1 MSHCHF
7 HTRNSNLLR
16 GEVTFDGV
24 SFTYPTRPDTTILD
38 SMVLRVP
45 EGHIQAVVG
54 ASGSGKSTIGSMLLR
69 FYDPT
74 SGAVKLDGIDVR
86 ELDPSWLRD
95 QIGIVSQEPVLFSGT
110 IGENIAYSN
119 PQAAHEQ
126 VGGISVS
133 PLGAN
138 LMASDCRCGQISKRK
153 PVHRGV
159 S

>member
-1 MSHCHF
+1 
-7 HTRNSNLLR
+7 
-16 GEVTFDGV
+16 
-24 SFTYPTRPDTTILD
+24 
-38 SMVLRVP
+38 MVLRVP

-110 IGENIAYSN
+110 IGDNIAYSN
-119 PQAAHEQ
+119 PNASQEQ
-126 VGGISVS
+126 VS
-133 PLGAN
+133 
-138 LMASDCRCGQISKRK
+138 
-153 PVHRGV
+153 GV
-159 S
+159 